1 MAPGLDEDGC
11 EIYGWELEQYQP
23 AIAKASGEAV
33 AKGYRD
39 LDFCR
44 LDEAAFAA
52 CPSDSIDYAV
62 MEKTSHAV
70 VVPADIG
77 WSDVGSWSALWVRRS
92 SSMSRCVRS

>member
-1 MAPGLDEDGC
+1 MAS
-11 EIYGWELEQYQP
+11 
-23 AIAKASGEAV
+23 ATAAAV
-33 AKGYRD
+33 AQSYRD

-62 MEKTSHAV
+62 MEHTRHAV

-77 WSDVGSWSALWVRRS
+77 WSDVGSWSALWKCSRRCGQRHPWRRLS
-92 SSMSRCVRS
+92 G